1 MTTNG
6 PPRYRVD
13 QVPQL
18 SALPLP
24 QRSAPSFARSI
35 GTAIRCTVFLFCLL
49 LLTRA
54 FVVDSYQVP
63 TGSMAPTLPG
73 HHRACVCPRCGYTV
87 RVGLHPLDH
96 GDKPAAPRW
105 YSRAACPNCGATG
118 LALHQVPIVGGQRL
132 VVNKAAALVRSP
144 ERWEIIVFR
153 LLGIDLIKRLLGL
166 PGETVEIRDGDLYVD
181 GALCRKTLAEFKA
194 MRILVFDNNYQPHP
208 MTWAAR
214 WEVAPAPTGPHPLTG
229 TELHLDASQGADAW
243 QEVAYR
249 HFCLDTHKLL
259 PLVDEYGYNGADPRA
274 TTPVHD
280 MMLECDVEVT
290 AGAGVVVFGITDGH
304 DHLLVQIPVTAGEE
318 QKSSAALTL
327 RKVDSFSLLALR
339 QHDDKAVLARSN
351 EVSLRPGKRYH
362 IEVAFVDRRLT
373 LAIDGVQPFAPVDLP
388 ECGQRPQ
395 LVRPVALAVRGVKA
409 LVSNVRL
416 FRDVHYTQ
424 AGNNGVGGA
433 VVRLGPDQY
442 FVLGDNSPRS
452 EDSRYWPNGGAVPVA
467 NLVGMPAFYFGPRR
481 PR

>member
-1 MTTNG
+1 MADS
-6 PPRYRVD
+6 PAK
-13 QVPQL
+13 L

-24 QRSAPSFARSI
+24 QRSAFSFARSI
-35 GTAIRCTVFLFCLL
+35 GTALRCAVLLFCLVL
-49 LLTRA
+49 LARA

-73 HHRACVCPRCGYTV
+73 HHRACVCPRCGYPV
-87 RVGLHPLDH
+87 RVGLHPHDY
-96 GDKPAAPRW
+96 GDKPANPRW
-105 YSRAACPNCGATG
+105 YNRAACPNCGTTG
-118 LALHQVPIVGGQRL
+118 LAMHQAPIVGGQRL
-132 VVNKAAALVRSP
+132 LVNKAAVVVRAP
-144 ERWEIIVFR
+144 QRWEIIVFR

-194 MRILVFDNNYQPHP
+194 MRILVFDNNYQPQP

-214 WEVAPAPTGPHPLTG
+214 WEVAPAPAGPHPLAG
-229 TELHLDASQGADAW
+229 TELHLDANQGSDAW

-249 HFCLDTHKLL
+249 HFCLDTQKLL
-259 PLVDEYGYNGADPRA
+259 PLVDEYTYNGADPRA
-274 TTPVHD
+274 TTAVHD
-280 MMLECDVEVT
+280 LMLEFDLEVT
-290 AGAGVVVFGITDGH
+290 AGIGVVVVGITDGH
-304 DHLLVQIPVTAGEE
+304 DHLLAETPVTQGEE
-318 QKSSAALTL
+318 QKSPAELTL

-362 IEVAFVDRRLT
+362 IEMAFVDRRLT
-373 LAIDGVQPFAPVDLP
+373 LAIDGIQPFAPVDLP
-388 ECGQRPQ
+388 VCGARPA
-395 LVRPVALAVRGVKA
+395 LVRPVALAARGVKA
-409 LVSNVRL
+409 VVSNVRL
-416 FRDVHYTQ
+416 FRDVHYTP

-452 EDSRYWPNGGAVPVA
+452 EDSRFWPNGGAVPAA
-467 NLVGMPAFYFGPRR
+467 NLIGTPAFYFGPRR
-481 PR
+481 P